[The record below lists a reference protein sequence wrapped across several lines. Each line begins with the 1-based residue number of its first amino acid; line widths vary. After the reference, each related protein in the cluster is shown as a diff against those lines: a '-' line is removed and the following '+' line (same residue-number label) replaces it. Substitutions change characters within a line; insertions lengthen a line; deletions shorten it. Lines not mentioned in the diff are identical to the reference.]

1 MDSRR
6 ARSRPAVVT
15 GRLVEIDEGYP
26 REVAVP
32 RLLVLS
38 MFWVGAIVR
47 LARSALPGG
56 SPGRRW
62 KELRKGPEY
71 LVRPVRV
78 GDGRGRLYELEIH
91 GYLSANALR
100 PGDQVRI
107 RVRHQSEDLPPL
119 AYHIANLTTG
129 QVLEPRAPTL
139 WSHLGPDTVLQ
150 AVLGLVLVLV
160 LVVCLWSVWG

>member
-1 MDSRR
+1 VDKRGG
-6 ARSRPAVVT
+6 RPAPVVT
-15 GRLVEIDEGYP
+15 GQLVEIDEGYP

-32 RLLVLS
+32 RFLVLS
-38 MFWVGAIVR
+38 MFWIGAVVR
-47 LARSALPGG
+47 VVSSALPGG
-56 SPGRRW
+56 GRARRW

-78 GDGRGRLYELEIH
+78 RDGRGRLYELEIQ

-100 PGDQVRI
+100 LGDQVRI
-107 RVRHQSEDLPPL
+107 RVRHQSEDLPRR

-150 AVLGLVLVLV
+150 AALGLVLVLV
-160 LVVCLWSVWG
+160 LGLCLWSVWG